1 MKDNYKK
8 DLEVNKKIK
17 KTIRRIWSIPITCT
31 IVSFVGYLMVASIV
45 QSTNGIPVHYK
56 ASGVDKGWLQSHPLI
71 DNVYPKKIKKT
82 ITLSSP
88 KIDGHTFEGW
98 YTNTISQKV
107 QKDNEININDGMLHR
122 LFTYKLDVYAKFTPI
137 EYTVGLALDTDA
149 RLKDMVNGGY
159 DGHIYAQLPLTNI
172 YTTSYICSEKAFTL
186 PTAYKEGK
194 TFNPKGWKIQGT
206 DTYITEVDPSNCTY
220 LSLVAEWL

>member
-56 ASGVDKGWLQSHPLI
+56 VRGVDKGWLSSHPLI
-71 DNVYPKKIKKT
+71 DNAYPKKIKST
-82 ITLSSP
+82 ITLPSP
-88 KIDGHTFEGW
+88 KIDGHKFEGW
-98 YTNTISQKV
+98 YTNTISQDV

-122 LFTYKLDVYAKFTPI
+122 LFTYQLDVYAKFTPTNYKI
-137 EYTVGLALDTDA
+137 GLVLDNETT
-149 RLKDMVNGGY
+149 LNGMVNSSY
-159 DGHIYAQLPLTNI
+159 DGHVYAQLPLTDI
-172 YTTSYICSEKAFTL
+172 YTTTYICSDKVFSL
-186 PTAYKEGK
+186 PTASKPGK
-194 TFNPKGWKIQGT
+194 TFNPEGWKIKDT
-206 DTYITEVDPSNCTY
+206 DTYITEVDPANCEDLT
-220 LSLVAEWL
+220 LVAEWL